1 MLPRMVTSVNRPAQR
16 PPLIPL
22 AWTHTH
28 SDIRQ
33 HRRNAVWESVD
44 PGSRLRSSP

>member
-1 MLPRMVTSVNRPAQR
+1 MLPRTVTSVNRPAQR

-28 SDIRQ
+28 SDRQ
-33 HRRNAVWESVD
+33 HRRNAVWESAD
-44 PGSRLRSSP
+44 LGSRLQSSP